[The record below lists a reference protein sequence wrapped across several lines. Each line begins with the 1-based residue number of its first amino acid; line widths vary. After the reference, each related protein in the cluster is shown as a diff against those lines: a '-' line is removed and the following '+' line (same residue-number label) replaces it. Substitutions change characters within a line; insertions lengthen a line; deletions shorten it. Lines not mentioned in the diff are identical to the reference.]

1 MNLSNNLIVNKSKPL
16 IGLVRIPGDKSISHR
31 SIILGS
37 LSSGILKIKNFLNS
51 DDCLATVSAMKLLG
65 ADISFDEDEI
75 IINGIG
81 LDGLKQPDAMIDA
94 GNSGTLIRLLSGILV
109 SQNFTSTLTG
119 DDSLRK
125 RPMQE

>member
-16 IGLVRIPGDKSISHR
+16 IGQVKIPGDKSISHR

-37 LSSGILKIKNFLNS
+37 ISSGTLKIKNFLNS

-81 LDGLKQPDAMIDA
+81 LDGLKQPKTMIDA

-109 SQNFTSTLTG
+109 SQKFYIYI
-119 DDSLRK
+119 DWR
-125 RPMQE
+125 

>member
-1 MNLSNNLIVNKSKPL
+1 MY
-16 IGLVRIPGDKSISHR
+16 
-31 SIILGS
+31 
-37 LSSGILKIKNFLNS
+37 
-51 DDCLATVSAMKLLG
+51 
-65 ADISFDEDEI
+65 EDEI

-81 LDGLKQPDAMIDA
+81 LDGLKQPNVMIDA

-125 RPMQE
+125 RPMARIIDL